1 MATDDAR
8 PQPAAEAAPA
18 RDPEQSRD
26 AEQSESAQSDSAP
39 DRIRPEIQ
47 VALRNGHYALA
58 VAILAAVAALVSAGV
73 SAWASVHVAGTQLD
87 RQERLAREQAIRA
100 DRVRGYSDFVVAFSD
115 LEVQLGG
122 VKAALQRTPPN
133 RAGLDAAV
141 AQVHAGLAPY
151 ERSYGSLQIVSS
163 SMDPELD
170 DMLAAQRALWEAPDS
185 LGATLA
191 YAHNHDIV
199 TDADWPRVAA
209 AGAAAIDRFVGDT
222 AIDKFVAHARKD
234 VGSG

>member
-1 MATDDAR
+1 MVRLSVVSGALGRWEEVHLVATDNAR

-26 AEQSESAQSDSAP
+26 AEQSESAQPDSVP

-58 VAILAAVAALVSAGV
+58 VAILAAVAALVG
-73 SAWASVHVAGTQLD
+73 
-87 RQERLAREQAIRA
+87 I
-100 DRVRGYSDFVVAFSD
+100 
-115 LEVQLGG
+115 
-122 VKAALQRTPPN
+122 
-133 RAGLDAAV
+133 
-141 AQVHAGLAPY
+141 
-151 ERSYGSLQIVSS
+151 
-163 SMDPELD
+163 
-170 DMLAAQRALWEAPDS
+170 LAAQRALWEAPDS
-185 LGATLA
+185 LGATLD
-191 YAHNHDIV
+191 YAHNHDTV

-222 AIDKFVAHARKD
+222 AVDKFVAHARKD